1 MSACFTTTV
10 RKYWLDAPIAQVASE
25 DVPMPYNGRLELE
38 AIPSVQD
45 IVAAA
50 LDVLYRDR

>member
-1 MSACFTTTV
+1 
-10 RKYWLDAPIAQVASE
+10 
-25 DVPMPYNGRLELE
+25 MPCNGRLELE

-50 LDVLYRDR
+50 LEVAYLA